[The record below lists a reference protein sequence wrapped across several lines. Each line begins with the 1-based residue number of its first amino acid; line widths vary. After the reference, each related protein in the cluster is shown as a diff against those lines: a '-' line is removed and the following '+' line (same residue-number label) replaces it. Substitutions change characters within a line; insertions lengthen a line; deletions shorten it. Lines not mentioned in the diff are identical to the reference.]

1 MAMTPDQTSLIK
13 EIGAGAALFLITFM
27 QQWNAR
33 KAKKERKANAEEAK
47 LSANRAAAEASKAAA
62 IGEAVHT
69 LVNSNMGAQL
79 KLVMELSEFKASV
92 SPTPENMEAAK
103 LARTAYESHQTKQAL
118 VDAKT

>member
-1 MAMTPDQTSLIK
+1 MTPDQTSLIK
-13 EIGAGAALFLITFM
+13 EIASGAALFMIAFM

-33 KAKKERKANAEEAK
+33 KAKKERRANAAEAK
-47 LSANRAAAEASKAAA
+47 QSADKASAEASKAAA

-92 SPTPENMEAAK
+92 MPTPENIEAAK
-103 LARTAYESHQTKQAL
+103 LARAAYESHQMKQAL